1 MNSPSIAIVKWYK
14 ANNAD
19 IKQAQAELK
28 TPEQV
33 KYTIDTTLNYTGY
46 EIVPDEGE
54 LKPYLDWDC
63 ELPDTNTTDYEEMK
77 RKVRD
82 EALSNA
88 IELGFP
94 EDRI

>member
-1 MNSPSIAIVKWYK
+1 M
-14 ANNAD
+14 
-19 IKQAQAELK
+19 
-28 TPEQV
+28 
-33 KYTIDTTLNYTGY
+33 
-46 EIVPDEGE
+46 PDEGV

-63 ELPDTNTTDYEEMK
+63 ELTDTNTTNYEVMK